1 MYHYVESKDYK
12 PYHFFISDKLNRLKQ
27 EILKEKKIESQVDS
41 VGSLYKK
48 LITQNNT
55 LPFDLDYNFVIE
67 NCLITQL
74 NPGKLKDYAMDYL
87 DNLIAEEYEDFKY
100 CQDSKAAITI
110 RRVVDGRLDF
120 SADIAILAKNK
131 NGQYCRLL
139 HDKQR
144 QKYDWAPVP
153 NSEKVYEIFRKLK
166 NYGYWEDIREIYLKK
181 KNHYLSIQD
190 TDHPSFVVFVET
202 IKEVWDRYEN
212 KR

>member
-1 MYHYVESKDYK
+1 MYHYVESKAYK

-27 EILKEKKIESQVDS
+27 EILKKHKIESHVDS

-48 LITQNNT
+48 LVTQNNN

-67 NCLITQL
+67 NRQITQL
-74 NPGKLKDYAMDYL
+74 NPEALKDYAMDYL
-87 DNLIAEEYEDFKY
+87 DDIIAEEYDDYKY

-110 RRVVDGRLDF
+110 RRVIEGRLDF
-120 SADIAILAKNK
+120 SADVAILARNSK
-131 NGQYCRLL
+131 GQYCRLL

-153 NSEKVYEIFRKLK
+153 DSEKVYERFRKLK
-166 NYGYWEDIREIYLKK
+166 NYGYWEDIQELYLKK

-190 TDHPSFVVFVET
+190 KEHPSFVAFVET
-202 IKEVWDRYEN
+202 IKEIWD
-212 KR
+212 KACK

>member
-12 PYHFFISDKLNRLKQ
+12 PYHFFISDKLNRVKQ
-27 EILKEKKIESQVDS
+27 QILKEHQIETTVDS

-48 LITQNNT
+48 LVTQNNS
-55 LPFDLDYNFVIE
+55 LPFDLDYNLVIE
-67 NCLITQL
+67 NRLITQL
-74 NPGKLKDYAMDYL
+74 NPKPLKDYVMEHL
-87 DNLIAEEYEDFKY
+87 DDMIAEEYEDWKY

-120 SADIAILAKNK
+120 SADIAILARNS

-153 NSEKVYEIFRKLK
+153 NSEKIYERFRKLK
-166 NYGYWEDIREIYLKK
+166 NYGYWEDIQEKYLEK
-181 KNHYLSIQD
+181 KNSYLSKQD
-190 TDHPSFVVFVET
+190 KDHPSFVVFVET
-202 IKEVWDRYEN
+202 IKEVWDRAC
-212 KR
+212 K

>member
-12 PYHFFISDKLNRLKQ
+12 PYHFFISDKLNRVKQ
-27 EILKEKKIESQVDS
+27 QILKEHQIETSVDS

-48 LITQNNT
+48 LVTQNNS
-55 LPFDLDYNFVIE
+55 LPFDLDYNLVIE
-67 NCLITQL
+67 NRLITQL
-74 NPGKLKDYAMDYL
+74 NPKPLKDYVMEHL
-87 DNLIAEEYEDFKY
+87 DDMIAEEYEDWKY

-120 SADIAILAKNK
+120 SADIAILARNS

-153 NSEKVYEIFRKLK
+153 NSEKIYERFRKLK
-166 NYGYWEDIREIYLKK
+166 NYGYWEDIQEKYLEK
-181 KNHYLSIQD
+181 KNRYLSKQD
-190 TDHPSFVVFVET
+190 KDHPSFVVFVET
-202 IKEVWDRYEN
+202 IKEVWD
-212 KR
+212 KAKK

>member
-12 PYHFFISDKLNRLKQ
+12 PYHFFISDKLNRVKQ
-27 EILKEKKIESQVDS
+27 QILKEHQIETTVDS

-48 LITQNNT
+48 LVTQNNS
-55 LPFDLDYNFVIE
+55 LPFDLDYNLVIE
-67 NCLITQL
+67 NRLITQL
-74 NPGKLKDYAMDYL
+74 NPKPLKDYVMEHL
-87 DNLIAEEYEDFKY
+87 DDMIAEEYEDWKY

-120 SADIAILAKNK
+120 SADIAILARNS

-153 NSEKVYEIFRKLK
+153 NSEKIYERFRKLK
-166 NYGYWEDIREIYLKK
+166 NYGYWEDIQEKYLEK
-181 KNHYLSIQD
+181 KNRYLSKQD
-190 TDHPSFVVFVET
+190 KDHPSFVVFVET
-202 IKEVWDRYEN
+202 IKEVWD
-212 KR
+212 KAKK

>member
-12 PYHFFISDKLNRLKQ
+12 PYHFFISDKLNRVKQ
-27 EILKEKKIESQVDS
+27 QILKKHQIETTVDS

-48 LITQNNT
+48 LVTQNNS
-55 LPFDLDYNFVIE
+55 LPFDLDYNLVIE

-74 NPGKLKDYAMDYL
+74 NPKPLKDYVMEHL
-87 DNLIAEEYEDFKY
+87 DDMIAEEYEDWKY

-110 RRVVDGRLDF
+110 RRVVNGRLDF
-120 SADIAILAKNK
+120 STDIAILAKNS

-144 QKYDWAPVP
+144 QKYDWAPVS
-153 NSEKVYEIFRKLK
+153 NSEKVYERFRKLK
-166 NYGYWEDIREIYLKK
+166 NYGYWEDIRELYLKK

-190 TDHPSFVVFVET
+190 KEHPSFVVFVET
-202 IKEVWDRYEN
+202 IKEVWD
-212 KR
+212 KACK

>member
-12 PYHFFISDKLNRLKQ
+12 PYHFFISDKLNRVKQ
-27 EILKEKKIESQVDS
+27 QILKEHQIETTVDS

-48 LITQNNT
+48 LVTQNNS
-55 LPFDLDYNFVIE
+55 LPFDLDYNLVFE
-67 NCLITQL
+67 NRLITQL
-74 NPGKLKDYAMDYL
+74 NPKPLKDYVMEHL
-87 DNLIAEEYEDFKY
+87 DDMIAEEYEDWKY

-120 SADIAILAKNK
+120 SADIAILARNS

-153 NSEKVYEIFRKLK
+153 NSEKVYERFRKLK
-166 NYGYWEDIREIYLKK
+166 NYGYCEDIRELYLKK

-190 TDHPSFVVFVET
+190 KEHPSFVVFVET
-202 IKEVWDRYEN
+202 IKEVWD
-212 KR
+212 KACK

>member
-12 PYHFFISDKLNRLKQ
+12 PYHFFISDKLNRVKQ
-27 EILKEKKIESQVDS
+27 QILKEHQIEKTVDS

-48 LITQNNT
+48 LVTQNNN
-55 LPFDLDYNFVIE
+55 LPFDLDYNLVIE
-67 NCLITQL
+67 NRLITQL
-74 NPGKLKDYAMDYL
+74 NPKPLKDYVMEHL
-87 DNLIAEEYEDFKY
+87 DDMIAEKCEDWKY

-110 RRVVDGRLDF
+110 RRVVNGRLDF
-120 SADIAILAKNK
+120 SADIAILAKNS

-153 NSEKVYEIFRKLK
+153 NSEKVYERFRKLK
-166 NYGYWEDIREIYLKK
+166 NYGYWEDIRELYLKK

-190 TDHPSFVVFVET
+190 KEHPSFVVFVET
-202 IKEVWDRYEN
+202 IKEVWD
-212 KR
+212 KACK